1 MSNKQ
6 PRSQNRKAAPKT
18 NARSAPAPSSA
29 RQGNGEKPPNSA
41 TGISAHQRQLLVA
54 QLAYF
59 RAERRGFAPGNE
71 LQDWL
76 EAEAEV
82 EMIAGRKPSKPD

>member
-18 NARSAPAPSSA
+18 IARSASVPPSL

-41 TGISAHQRQLLVA
+41 AGVSAHERQLLVA

-82 EMIAGRKPSKPD
+82 EMLAGPKPSEHE